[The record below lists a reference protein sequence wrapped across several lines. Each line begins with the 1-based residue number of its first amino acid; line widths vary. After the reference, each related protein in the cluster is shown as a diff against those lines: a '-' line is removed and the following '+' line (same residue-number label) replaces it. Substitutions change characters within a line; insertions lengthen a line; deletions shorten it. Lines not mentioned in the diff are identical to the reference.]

1 MAIKSLIVGAKRA
14 IDESDEDADLVAWN
28 LQTRAD
34 AVPGHDPCGDGG
46 SISNGRKRNLY
57 GRQSCELPEVP
68 GGGPNP
74 RGPVIFYRPGPPAPL
89 CTANCGKLC
98 SGFFCVPAPTGTPPD
113 FESSAPTP
121 TTTAGNT
128 GNGDNGFPTLTSAP
142 DTTAPPGQV
151 CLSSKTATE
160 CNGGLHRGICITSTK
175 CASFGQPPPN
185 TNYISC
191 SHRNQNPGQGI
202 YTAFCVCDGST
213 FAESLGTAVTPYNS
227 CAYTEKPT
235 STEAIKTGFSAT
247 TNMDTCQVCTR
258 VSPNQQDCSILS
270 NCTPKPTTPP
280 SNPSTPVEPEGQA
293 GGWYADKESLTCTNI
308 CEQLNKCVLTGAPSD
323 GDIAEICKQ
332 VTDDCADGMLS
343 EGRRGSSYGING
355 ILGINDF
362 AAGKNNDGCPNNDDC
377 KESFEYIAANMR
389 NPSALGFPNAYC
401 ENAFISINSH
411 ASHLKTGPI
420 IVKYPSI
427 RMGGP

>member
-1 MAIKSLIVGAKRA
+1 VTDPASIKTLIVNAKHA
-14 IDESDEDADLVAWN
+14 IDEFDEDADMVAWN

-34 AVPGHDPCGDGG
+34 AVPGDDPCGDDG

-57 GRQSCELPEVP
+57 GRQSCELPGVP

-74 RGPVIFYRPGPPAPL
+74 RGPVVFYRPGPPAPL
-89 CTANCGKLC
+89 CTADCGKLC
-98 SGFFCVPAPTGTPPD
+98 SGFYCVPAPTGTPPD

-121 TTTAGNT
+121 TTTAGNGNTNT
-128 GNGDNGFPTLTSAP
+128 GKAT
-142 DTTAPPGQV
+142 TTA
-151 CLSSKTATE
+151 A
-160 CNGGLHRGICITSTK
+160 CITSTK
-175 CASFGQPPPN
+175 CTSFGQPPPN
-185 TNYISC
+185 TDYISC

-202 YTAFCVCDGST
+202 YTAYCVCDGST

-235 STEAIKTGFSAT
+235 STAAIKTGLAAT
-247 TNMDTCQVCTR
+247 TNTDTCQVCTR
-258 VSPNQQDCSILS
+258 VSPNQQDCTTLS
-270 NCTPKPTTPP
+270 DCTPKPTTPP

-293 GGWYADKESLTCTNI
+293 GGWYVDKESLTCTST

-332 VTDDCADGMLS
+332 ITDDCADGVLS
-343 EGRRGSSYGING
+343 EGRRGSVYGING

-362 AAGKNNDGCPNNDDC
+362 AMGKNNDGCPNNDDC
-377 KESFEYIAANMR
+377 KQSFEYLAANMR
-389 NPSALGFPNAYC
+389 YPSALGFPNAYC
-401 ENAFISINSH
+401 EGAFISINSH
-411 ASHLKTGPI
+411 ASHLQTGSI
-420 IVKYPSI
+420 IVKFPSI